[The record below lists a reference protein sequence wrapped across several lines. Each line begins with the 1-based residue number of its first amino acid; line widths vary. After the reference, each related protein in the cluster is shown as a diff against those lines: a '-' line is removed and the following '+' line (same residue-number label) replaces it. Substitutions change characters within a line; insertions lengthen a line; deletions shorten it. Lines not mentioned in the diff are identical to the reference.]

1 MAGECVA
8 QALSPGGQAGVLGGL
23 ESRGQLH
30 AVRRVRGVDL
40 DHRVAP
46 DVTLACGALVLR
58 AGAAPWYCALMLRR
72 DVVPCCCDHA
82 PGPQSRQRSTGT
94 GPMRSA
100 RCN

>member
-1 MAGECVA
+1 
-8 QALSPGGQAGVLGGL
+8 
-23 ESRGQLH
+23 
-30 AVRRVRGVDL
+30 
-40 DHRVAP
+40 
-46 DVTLACGALVLR
+46 VLR